1 MHQKQPAAR
10 VATSLFCVEL
20 IYSDPFS
27 TQPQFKVSTII
38 TENPEAGGMGKG
50 EGVNGKPNYL
60 RLGKM
65 VVMNRQILAVI
76 NGQVFSRSKGIREGG
91 SIFGLKV

>member
-1 MHQKQPAAR
+1 
-10 VATSLFCVEL
+10 
-20 IYSDPFS
+20 
-27 TQPQFKVSTII
+27 
-38 TENPEAGGMGKG
+38 MGKG